1 MIIQKKC
8 RSCQSSNLIKLFSL
22 GRLSYTGKFPKS
34 SKLNIKKTEITLVIC
49 DECKLVQLKN
59 KYNMKYLYNKDYG
72 YRTGVNKTMTIHM
85 KKIKKILS
93 LKSKIGSCDYV
104 LDIASNDG
112 TLLNFYN
119 RDIVKVGIDPLINK
133 YKKLYK
139 NIQYKISNFFS
150 ISIIKKNKIKKK
162 FKIITALS
170 VFYDID
176 NPNKFLED
184 IYSVLDDNG
193 IFLLE
198 FTDLYSIIKHRMFD
212 TICQEHIT
220 YYSTKVIL
228 KILIQNNLRIFDIK
242 RNNINGGSIQYFIC
256 KKNAN
261 FKTNSGTLNRVLKE
275 ESKLELDNLHTY
287 QNFYK
292 KILDIR
298 NKIINCLDN
307 LVENNKTIHGYGAS
321 TKGNVLLQFCG
332 INKKYIKY
340 IAERN
345 PNKYNL
351 YTPGTKIKII
361 SEHNSRLLKPNY
373 YFVLP
378 WHFKNEILIREKA
391 IIKRGTKFI
400 FPLPN
405 FQIC

>member
-8 RSCQSSNLIKLFSL
+8 RNCQSSNLIKLFSL
-22 GRLSYTGKFPKS
+22 GKLSYTGKFPKS
-34 SKLNIKKTEITLVIC
+34 SKLNVKKTEITLVIC

-59 KYNMKYLYNKDYG
+59 KYNMKYLYNEDYG
-72 YRTGVNKTMTIHM
+72 YRTGVNKTMTAHM
-85 KKIKKILS
+85 KKTKEILS
-93 LKSKIGSCDYV
+93 LKSRIRSSDYV

-119 RDIVKVGIDPLINK
+119 RGIVKVGIDPLINK

-150 ISIIKKNKIKKK
+150 INLIKKNKIKKK

-184 IYSVLDDNG
+184 IHSILDDNG

-198 FTDLYSIIKHRMFD
+198 LTDLYSIIKNKMFD

-228 KILIQNNLRIFDIK
+228 EILIKNNLRIFDIK

-261 FKTNSGTLNRVLKE
+261 FKTNSGTLNRILKE
-275 ESKLELDNLHTY
+275 ESKLELTNLHTY
-287 QNFYK
+287 QNFYE
-292 KILDIR
+292 KILHIR
-298 NKIINCLDN
+298 DKIIHCLDK
-307 LVENNKTIHGYGAS
+307 LIKNNKTIHGYGAS

-361 SEHNSRLLKPNY
+361 SEHNSRLLKPDY

-378 WHFKNEILIREKA
+378 WHFKNEILKREKA
-391 IIKRGTKFI
+391 IIKRGTQFI

>member
-8 RSCQSSNLIKLFSL
+8 RNCQSSNLIKLFSL
-22 GRLSYTGKFPKS
+22 GKLSYTGKFPKS
-34 SKLNIKKTEITLVIC
+34 SKLNVKKTEITLVIC

-59 KYNMKYLYNKDYG
+59 KYNMKYLYNEDYG
-72 YRTGVNKTMTIHM
+72 YRTRVNKTMTAHM
-85 KKIKKILS
+85 KKTKEILS
-93 LKSKIGSCDYV
+93 LKSRIRSSDYV

-119 RDIVKVGIDPLINK
+119 RGIVKVGIDPLINK

-150 ISIIKKNKIKKK
+150 INLIKKNKIKKK

-184 IYSVLDDNG
+184 IHSILDDNG

-198 FTDLYSIIKHRMFD
+198 LTDLYSIIKNKMFD

-228 KILIQNNLRIFDIK
+228 EILIKNNLRIFDIK

-261 FKTNSGTLNRVLKE
+261 FKTNSGTLNRILKE
-275 ESKLELDNLHTY
+275 ESKLELTNLHTY
-287 QNFYK
+287 QNFYE
-292 KILDIR
+292 KILHIR
-298 NKIINCLDN
+298 DKIIHCLDK
-307 LVENNKTIHGYGAS
+307 LIKNNKTIHGYGAS

-361 SEHNSRLLKPNY
+361 SEHNSRLLKPD
-373 YFVLP
+373 
-378 WHFKNEILIREKA
+378 
-391 IIKRGTKFI
+391 
-400 FPLPN
+400 
-405 FQIC
+405 

>member
-8 RSCQSSNLIKLFSL
+8 RNCQSSNLIKLFSL
-22 GRLSYTGKFPKS
+22 GKLSYTGKFPKS

-59 KYNMKYLYNKDYG
+59 KYNMKYLYNEDYG
-72 YRTGVNKTMTIHM
+72 YRTGVNKTMTAHM
-85 KKIKKILS
+85 KKTKEILS
-93 LKSKIGSCDYV
+93 LKSRIRSSDYV

-119 RDIVKVGIDPLINK
+119 RGIVKVGIDPLINK

-150 ISIIKKNKIKKK
+150 INLIKKNKIKKK

-184 IYSVLDDNG
+184 IHSILDDNG

-198 FTDLYSIIKHRMFD
+198 LTDLYSIIKNKMFD

-228 KILIQNNLRIFDIK
+228 EILIKNNLRIFDIK

-261 FKTNSGTLNRVLKE
+261 FKTNSGTLNRILKE
-275 ESKLELDNLHTY
+275 ESKLELTNLHTY
-287 QNFYK
+287 QNFYE
-292 KILDIR
+292 KILHIR
-298 NKIINCLDN
+298 DKIIHCLDK
-307 LVENNKTIHGYGAS
+307 LIKNNKTIHGYGAS

-361 SEHNSRLLKPNY
+361 SEHNSRLLKPDY

-378 WHFKNEILIREKA
+378 WHFKNEILKREKA
-391 IIKRGTKFI
+391 IIKRGTQFI

>member
-8 RSCQSSNLIKLFSL
+8 RNCQSSNLIKLFSL
-22 GRLSYTGKFPKS
+22 GKLSYTGKFPKS

-59 KYNMKYLYNKDYG
+59 KYNMKYLYNEDYG
-72 YRTGVNKTMTIHM
+72 YRTGVNKTMTAHM
-85 KKIKKILS
+85 KKTKEILS
-93 LKSKIGSCDYV
+93 LKSRIRSSDYV

-119 RDIVKVGIDPLINK
+119 RGIVKVGIDPLINK
-133 YKKLYK
+133 YTKLYK

-150 ISIIKKNKIKKK
+150 INLIKKNKIKKK

-184 IYSVLDDNG
+184 IHSVLDDNG

-198 FTDLYSIIKHRMFD
+198 LTDLYSIIKNKMFD

-228 KILIQNNLRIFDIK
+228 EILIKNNLRIFDIK

-256 KKNAN
+256 QKNAN
-261 FKTNSGTLNRVLKE
+261 FKTNSGTLNRILKE
-275 ESKLELDNLHTY
+275 ESKLELTNLHTY
-287 QNFYK
+287 QNFYE

-298 NKIINCLDN
+298 NKIIHYLDK
-307 LVENNKTIHGYGAS
+307 LIENNKIIHGYGAS

-361 SEHNSRLLKPNY
+361 SEHNSRLLKPDY

-378 WHFKNEILIREKA
+378 WHFKNEILSREKA

>member
-8 RSCQSSNLIKLFSL
+8 RNCQSSNLIKLFSL
-22 GRLSYTGKFPKS
+22 GKLSYTGKFPKS

-59 KYNMKYLYNKDYG
+59 KYNMKYLYNEDYG
-72 YRTGVNKTMTIHM
+72 YRTGVNKTMTAHM
-85 KKIKKILS
+85 KKTKEILS
-93 LKSKIGSCDYV
+93 LKSRIKSSDYV

-119 RDIVKVGIDPLINK
+119 RGIVKVGIDPLINK

-150 ISIIKKNKIKKK
+150 INLIKKNKIKKK

-184 IYSVLDDNG
+184 IHSVLDDNG

-198 FTDLYSIIKHRMFD
+198 LTDLYSIIKNKMFD

-228 KILIQNNLRIFDIK
+228 EILIKNNLRIFDIK

-261 FKTNSGTLNRVLKE
+261 FKTNSGTLNRILKE
-275 ESKLELDNLHTY
+275 ESKLELTNLHTY
-287 QNFYK
+287 QNFYE
-292 KILDIR
+292 KILHIR
-298 NKIINCLDN
+298 NKIIHRLDK
-307 LVENNKTIHGYGAS
+307 LIENNKTIHGYGAS

-361 SEHNSRLLKPNY
+361 SEHNSRLLKPDY

-378 WHFKNEILIREKA
+378 WHFKNEILNREKA
-391 IIKRGTKFI
+391 IIKRGTQFI